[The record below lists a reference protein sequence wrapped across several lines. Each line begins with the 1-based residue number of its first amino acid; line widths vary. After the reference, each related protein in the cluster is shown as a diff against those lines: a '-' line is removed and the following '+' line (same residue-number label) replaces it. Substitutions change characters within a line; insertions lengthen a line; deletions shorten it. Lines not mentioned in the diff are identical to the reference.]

1 MVANTLS
8 CSPFMSD
15 FFCSM
20 VIQHLNCPPWASILQ
35 TFLKSFI
42 CRVANGLSGLSVP
55 SPSPPLPSPWYY
67 KTSLL
72 NECGALIPHLHF
84 LPELHMPPPS
94 FYSFPHYAPFWDV
107 ISCQFLCP
115 ETTPPQHPSS
125 LPLRK
130 AAAFLSRSWKHWRP
144 LLPCQCW
151 PENQGATGY
160 LGGYFSLAGM
170 GTPLPLT
177 RLL

>member
-84 LPELHMPPPS
+84 LPELHMPPP
-94 FYSFPHYAPFWDV
+94 
-107 ISCQFLCP
+107 FLLLIPTLRPILGCYLL
-115 ETTPPQHPSS
+115 SVS
-125 LPLRK
+125 LPRNNTSPTPKLF
-130 AAAFLSRSWKHWRP
+130 ASQEGCCFPEQVLETLETLAS
-144 LLPCQCW
+144 LPV
-151 PENQGATGY
+151 
-160 LGGYFSLAGM
+160 LA
-170 GTPLPLT
+170 
-177 RLL
+177 